1 MTGARYEITID
12 GVSRTWRDMRETATD
27 AANVLKAHNPN
38 CTVAVKDLVTGEI
51 TEIGASGGA
60 TNAKRL
66 S

>member
-12 GVSRTWRDMRETATD
+12 GVARTWRDLCETAID

-38 CTVAVKDLVTGEI
+38 CKIAVRDLATGEI
-51 TEIGASGGA
+51 AEIGASGGA
-60 TNAKRL
+60 TSAKRL